1 MDKKESLQEEYIRKF
16 GDPGLVEF
24 IDRKGQE
31 EKFIHMLN
39 KHLRPAE
46 RITNVH
52 NYDMAFKGTNKEN
65 QYYILKEISNKFYN
79 QEPHDRHLDEQKIF
93 LLSRQYRK
101 FSRFSKR
108 KELAFDLDAEK
119 TIGIKLEK
127 EDLGFK
133 EEPRELSQE
142 VFKKEPVVEVVEP
155 PRRERKSRFQMR

>member
-31 EKFIHMLN
+31 EKFIHMVN

-52 NYDMAFKGTNKEN
+52 NYDMAFQGTNKEN
-65 QYYILKEISNKFYN
+65 QYYILKEISQKFYN
-79 QEPHDRHLDEQKIF
+79 KEPHDRHLDEQKIV

-119 TIGIKLEK
+119 TIGIEL
-127 EDLGFK
+127 EDLGLK
-133 EEPRELSQE
+133 EESAVLKASISE
-142 VFKKEPVVEVVEP
+142 KEPVLESS
-155 PRRERKSRFQMR
+155 RRERKSRFQMR

>member
-1 MDKKESLQEEYIRKF
+1 MVRKESLQEEYIKKF

-31 EKFIHMLN
+31 ERFIHMIN

-52 NYDMAFKGTNKEN
+52 NYDMAFQGTNKEN
-65 QYYILKEISNKFYN
+65 QYYILKEISQRFYN
-79 QEPHDRHLDEQKIF
+79 KEPHDRHLDEQKIV

-108 KELAFDLDAEK
+108 KELAFDLDEEK
-119 TIGIKLEK
+119 TIGIQLEK
-127 EDLGFK
+127 EDLVLK
-133 EEPRELSQE
+133 EEPVVLEESIPE
-142 VFKKEPVVEVVEP
+142 TKPVLEST
-155 PRRERKSRFQMR
+155 RRERKSRFQMR